1 MNIYIPDTLLGDTPL
16 PHCAVSSHWRDTC
29 VPNTLVS
36 PRRPPTHSSPSWLA
50 SMGGG
55 TGQSQLHLFLFS
67 LKEKESLY
75 TLLLLAGLSRA
86 PARSGLGG
94 RVCPTLEGRCQD
106 TSRSCAFTALHRQW
120 SWHLNLHLPTP
131 LTQLPELGQG
141 KRRLF
146 PKPLKTPTV
155 S

>member
-36 PRRPPTHSSPSWLA
+36 PRRPATHSSPSWLA

-67 LKEKESLY
+67 LKEKESLC
-75 TLLLLAGLSRA
+75 TLLLLAWAEQGSSPLW
-86 PARSGLGG
+86 SGWASLPNSG
-94 RVCPTLEGRCQD
+94 REVSG
-106 TSRSCAFTALHRQW
+106 
-120 SWHLNLHLPTP
+120 HLPQLCSHSTP
-131 LTQLPELGQG
+131 LAMKLASESPSAYSSNSTPWTWA
-141 KRRLF
+141 R
-146 PKPLKTPTV
+146 KTEAI